1 MTVGREVEV
10 AAGEAEPTVT
20 TGSVR
25 CPGRHCGTGPARQ
38 VLSFFPPAGDLVFAS
53 PVGAM

>member
-20 TGSVR
+20 AGSVR
-25 CPGRHCGTGPARQ
+25 RPGRHCGTGPARQ
-38 VLSFFPPAGDLVFAS
+38 VLSFFPPVGDLVFAS